1 MSDGGPGRNQAVG
14 ARDPL
19 AGADGPN
26 KGRRGSPLRPSVTRG
41 TIIKL
46 LFLGAINALAL
57 SVLPTI
63 WSQRWWPGFI
73 AVVLATIAIDY
84 VYLAKRTVPLKY
96 LIPGTLFALV
106 FQVVPVVYS
115 GYIAFTNYGTG
126 NVLTKEQALDNL
138 TSRVSNVPG
147 ATRYRIVV
155 LAADGGTGDLALL
168 LTDESERQFLGT
180 SDGLEELASDRIQT
194 DADGKV
200 TGVDEY
206 VALALRDFADRQE
219 ELSSEFSIPIEQGA
233 IQVVT
238 ATTAALYE
246 AVFQYDEATETLTNI
261 ETGVTY
267 TEFEG
272 NFLSGSGEKLTP
284 GWVAVVGWDNFTRI
298 ATSEAIRGPFV
309 RVFLWN
315 YAFAILSVA
324 FTFVLGMGLALV
336 LNHPTLRGKR
346 LYRALLVFPYALP
359 SFMTALVWAGMLNQE
374 YGILNEILGANI
386 PWLRDPWMAKAS
398 VLLVNLWLGFP
409 YMFLITTGALQAIPK
424 DLNEAAY
431 VDGATTRQAFRR
443 ITFPLLLI
451 SVAPLLIASF
461 AFNFNNF
468 NIVYLLNG
476 GGPPIAGAQTPAGHT
491 DILIS
496 YTYRL
501 AFESGSGQDYGL
513 ASAIA
518 ILIFLMVATISAF
531 SFRQTRALEDLA

>member
-1 MSDGGPGRNQAVG
+1 
-14 ARDPL
+14 
-19 AGADGPN
+19 
-26 KGRRGSPLRPSVTRG
+26 
-41 TIIKL
+41 
-46 LFLGAINALAL
+46 
-57 SVLPTI
+57 
-63 WSQRWWPGFI
+63 
-73 AVVLATIAIDY
+73 
-84 VYLAKRTVPLKY
+84 
-96 LIPGTLFALV
+96 
-106 FQVVPVVYS
+106 
-115 GYIAFTNYGTG
+115 
-126 NVLTKEQALDNL
+126 TKEQALDGL

-155 LAADGGTGDLALL
+155 LGGDGGTGDLALL
-168 LTDESERQFLGT
+168 LTDESENQFLGT
-180 SDGLEELASDRIQT
+180 LDGLEELTSDRIQM

-200 TGVDEY
+200 TGVDGY
-206 VALALRDFADRQE
+206 TALALRDFADRQD
-219 ELSSEFSIPIEQGA
+219 ELSNDFSVPTDQGT
-233 IQVVT
+233 IRVIT
-238 ATTAALYE
+238 ATSAALYE
-246 AVFQYDEATETLTNI
+246 AVFQYDEATDTIVNI

-267 TEFEG
+267 TELDGTFV
-272 NFLSGSGEKLTP
+272 SSTGERLTP

-298 ATSEAIRGPFV
+298 VTSEAIRGPFV

-324 FTFVLGMGLALV
+324 FTFILGMGLALV

-374 YGILNEILGANI
+374 YGILNEILGANV

-431 VDGATTRQAFRR
+431 VDGATSRQAFRR

-518 ILIFLMVATISAF
+518 ILIFLMVATISAI